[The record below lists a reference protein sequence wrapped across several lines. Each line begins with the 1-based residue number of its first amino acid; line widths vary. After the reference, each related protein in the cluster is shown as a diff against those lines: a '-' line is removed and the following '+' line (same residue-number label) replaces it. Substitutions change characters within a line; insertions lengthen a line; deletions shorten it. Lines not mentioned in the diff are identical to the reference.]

1 MHIDFN
7 HVLIIQK
14 THAVLMLSIRHLIYV
29 SIYVRCLRL
38 IFYEFKMICILN
50 HNIMLLATS
59 LLRIYPNYVLCGMY
73 EIGDCLYVT
82 VLALF
87 YHSSYPSLY
96 VNFVSQGNIVHRHI
110 SHLMFSLNNRLYHV
124 FRKCMLMNMYQV
136 MEIMFS
142 SSY

>member
-7 HVLIIQK
+7 KMLIILK

-29 SIYVRCLRL
+29 SIYVCCLKLILFLL
-38 IFYEFKMICILN
+38 IFLMNFKMICISN

-59 LLRIYPNYVLCGMY
+59 LLRIYRNYVLYGKY
-73 EIGDCLYVT
+73 EIGDCLYVI

-96 VNFVSQGNIVHRHI
+96 VNFV
-110 SHLMFSLNNRLYHV
+110 
-124 FRKCMLMNMYQV
+124 
-136 MEIMFS
+136 
-142 SSY
+142 